1 MGNNSESGLHDFQ
14 RARASFGL
22 LRRNPQQNVR
32 GEHVAA
38 LPSLPPSPSTHRRV
52 LDQAQEGPIAHRT
65 APLLGSFAML
75 RDLKTEHVGEASGH
89 HKAPGSTEEPLQ
101 EAHSLLQSHRESPL
115 KANITC

>member
-1 MGNNSESGLHDFQ
+1 
-14 RARASFGL
+14 
-22 LRRNPQQNVR
+22 VR

-38 LPSLPPSPSTHRRV
+38 LPSLPPSPSAHRRV

-65 APLLGSFAML
+65 APLLGSFEML

-101 EAHSLLQSHRESPL
+101 EVRNSLESPRI
-115 KANITC
+115 KAQHNGMEVGGGVGWEYGEMVTWAQGVCLFLGGGGGGP